1 MSAFL
6 LYIVRGGFY
15 LGLFYAFFLLVM
27 RRTKFY
33 RLNRILLLAGSYLCL
48 LLPAL
53 RLRTVPAAA
62 AGVPDLAVIAT
73 GAEPAELAAPSAFPW
88 NEILLALYA
97 AGALATL
104 VLYLA
109 SVVKMERLIRTGKA
123 EERCGCRLVLL
134 DVDVPSFSWGRE
146 VVMSRRDL
154 EENPVIFT
162 HELMHVR
169 CGHTRDLVLL
179 LPLQLVFWWN
189 PLVWVTREELRLL
202 HEYEADEG
210 VIRSGIDAAGYQLL
224 LVRKAVGEQR
234 FVLASEFQ
242 HLQVKNRVEMML
254 KPASSRLWR
263 WSYLIIVPVLGVF
276 MFICNPARA
285 TVLPSAAVPEDTAAT
300 AGGRDQAGQEREPE
314 PSRPAYTIRGFS
326 RMPSF
331 NGGESDAFSQ
341 WVEEQLRDVRQG
353 VQGSVKG
360 KVFVQFAV
368 GGDGAVRDVQLMSGL
383 RPDLDEAVVR
393 VVSSAPRWEPGYGP
407 DGKPTSVTFSI
418 PVSF

>member
-154 EENPVIFT
+154 EENPVIFI

-254 KPASSRLWR
+254 KPATAQWWR
-263 WSYLIIVPVLGVF
+263 WSYLAIVPVLAVF
-276 MFICNPARA
+276 MFLCNPARA
-285 TVLPSAAVPEDTAAT
+285 TGLPAAPAPEESA
-300 AGGRDQAGQEREPE
+300 EPE
-314 PSRPAYTIRGFS
+314 AEPERPSFTVRHFY
-326 RMPSF
+326 RMPTF
-331 NGGESDAFSQ
+331 NGGEANAFSQ
-341 WVEEQLRDVRQG
+341 WVDEQLRDVRQR
-353 VQGSVKG
+353 VRGSVKG
-360 KVFVQFAV
+360 EVLVQFIVDA
-368 GGDGAVRDVQLMSGL
+368 DGTVRDAQVVSGL

-393 VVSSAPRWEPGYGP
+393 VVSAAPRWEPGYGTA
-407 DGKPTSVTFSI
+407 GEAVSVAFAI